1 MKLSAAEKKRR
12 KALRQEIIAWAISFG
27 VLASMYIVLE
37 FGITDGRVF
46 IIPVAYLCGAIVLL
60 LCGGM
65 K

>member
-1 MKLSAAEKKRR
+1 MKLSTAEKKRR
-12 KALRQEIIAWAISFG
+12 KALRQEFVAWIISFS
-27 VLASMYIVLE
+27 VVASMYIALE
-37 FGITDGRVF
+37 FGVTDGRMF